1 MNDQAFRKDGAHLD
15 FEVTSVQQ
23 LCFQLPAFRSISMS
37 HESESAVPGVEFLIR
52 EFRLSR
58 RRPKANSGNETA
70 LLPSVE
76 RDGN

>member
-1 MNDQAFRKDGAHLD
+1 
-15 FEVTSVQQ
+15 
-23 LCFQLPAFRSISMS
+23 MS